1 MGSSVVHLKEFSL
14 LSPKIQST
22 EIFKAIEIAIPASSI
37 EQAIA
42 NTKVKEE
49 RHRSLPAQLVVCL
62 IIAMSLWSRDSM
74 RDVLK
79 NLIDGVSEAWVKVG
93 KYWRIPCKS
102 AITQARQRLGAGVM
116 RQLFDQLVR
125 PMANSETVGAFLN
138 GLRIV
143 VIDGTCL
150 DIPDSDENARV
161 FGRPG
166 SRPGTRAAFPK
177 VRLVILVEAG
187 THLIFDALMCPYKI
201 GERVRSIKLLRS
213 VKSGMLLMWD
223 RGLHSY
229 IMVQAT
235 VSKGCDYLG
244 RIPANVKFL
253 NEEALEDGSYLSYI
267 YPTGK
272 LRKKGFKP
280 IKVRVIEYTIENPNH
295 PEEQIKYRLITSLL
309 DIEKFPDLLLA
320 SEYHQR
326 WEVENTID
334 ELKVHLLGRKTHIR
348 SQKPREVVQEVYGL
362 LLGHWAIRSL
372 IFQAAS
378 SADVSPLRLSFTG
391 TLRVVRRALPKF
403 QRLQPQ
409 ELPFF

>member
-1 MGSSVVHLKEFSL
+1 VHLKELSL
-14 LSPKIQST
+14 VSHKIQST
-22 EIFKAIEIAIPASSI
+22 EIFKAIEIAIPAASI
-37 EQAIA
+37 KQAIA
-42 NTKVKEE
+42 KTKVEEE
-49 RHRSLPAQLVVCL
+49 RYRSLPAQLVVCL
-62 IIAMSLWSRDSM
+62 IIAMSLWSKDSM

-79 NLIDGVSEAWVKVG
+79 NLIDGLSEAWVKVG

-116 RQLFDQLVR
+116 RQLFHQLVR
-125 PMANSETVGAFLN
+125 PMANSETIGAFLN

-187 THLIFDALMCPYKI
+187 THIIFDALMCPYRI
-201 GERVRSIKLLRS
+201 GERVRALKLLRS
-213 VKSGMLLMWD
+213 VTKGMLLMWD

-229 IMVQAT
+229 AMVQAT

-253 NEEALEDGSYLSYI
+253 NEKNLDDGSYLSWI
-267 YPTGK
+267 YPSGK
-272 LRKKGFKP
+272 LRKKGQQP
-280 IKVRVIEYTIENPNH
+280 ILVRVIEYTIENPDN
-295 PEEQIKYRLITSLL
+295 PEEQIRYRLITSLL
-309 DIEKFPDLLLA
+309 DIDKFPAQLLA
-320 SEYHQR
+320 CEYHQR

-334 ELKVHLLGRKTHIR
+334 ELKVHLLGRKTDIR
-348 SQKPREVVQEVYGL
+348 SQKAREVVQEVYGL
-362 LLGHWAIRSL
+362 LLGHWAVRTL
-372 IFQAAS
+372 IFQAAT
-378 SADVSPLRLSFTG
+378 SALVAPLRLSFTG

-409 ELPFF
+409 ELSFF